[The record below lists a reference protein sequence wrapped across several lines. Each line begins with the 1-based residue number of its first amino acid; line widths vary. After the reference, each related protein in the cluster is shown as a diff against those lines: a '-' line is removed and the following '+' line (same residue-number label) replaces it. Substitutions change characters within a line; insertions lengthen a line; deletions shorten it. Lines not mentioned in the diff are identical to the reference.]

1 MVHVLILLILGFIL
15 LKKGADMLVEGS
27 SSLAKRFKIS
37 DAVIGLTVVALGTT
51 MPELTVGLTASFSGQ
66 GDVVLGNAI
75 GSTIA
80 NSLFVLGVAALVSQL
95 VVRKETASQELPF
108 FFFSVLAVLFL
119 ANDAFLDGS
128 AKSIITRADGLV
140 LLVLFIAFLYYTF
153 TSGRFA
159 KQDIEDVKVEQVK
172 FFRPHI
178 AVGMVVGGAAALFLG
193 GRWVVDGA
201 VEMAAMFHI
210 SEALIGLTL
219 VAFGTSLPELFTAIT
234 AARKNK
240 ADIAVGNI
248 VGANILN
255 LVWIIGFCSFVK
267 GIDYSTALNTDLLF
281 SAGAAVLLSVM
292 IYVGKKN
299 ILSKL
304 EGGVLLGAY
313 LAYLAFIVIR
323 G

>member
-1 MVHVLILLILGFIL
+1 MVHIFILFIFGFIL
-15 LKKGADMLVEGS
+15 LKKGADMLVEGAS
-27 SSLAKRFKIS
+27 SIAKRFKVS

-51 MPELTVGLTASFSGQ
+51 MPEFTVGLTGAFSGQ
-66 GDVVLGNAI
+66 VDVSLGNVI

-80 NSLFVLGVAALVSQL
+80 NSLFILGVAALVSQL

-128 AKSIITRADGLV
+128 AKSVITRADGLV
-140 LLVLFIAFLYYTF
+140 LLVLFVAFLYYTL

-159 KQDIEDVKVEQVK
+159 KQDIKDVKVEQVK

-178 AVGMVVGGAAALFLG
+178 AIGMVVGGAAALFLG

-201 VEMAAMFHI
+201 VEMARLFHI

-219 VAFGTSLPELFTAIT
+219 VAFGTSLPELFTAVT

-240 ADIAVGNI
+240 ADIAIGNI
-248 VGANILN
+248 IGANILN
-255 LVWIIGFCSFVK
+255 LVWVLGFCAFVR
-267 GIDYSTALNTDLLF
+267 GIDYSTELNVDFLF
-281 SAGAAVLLSVM
+281 SAGATVLLSMM

-299 ILSKL
+299 ILGKL
-304 EGGVLLGAY
+304 EGVVLLGAY
-313 LAYLAFIVIR
+313 VAYLAFIIIR

>member
-1 MVHVLILLILGFIL
+1 MVHIFILFIFGFIL
-15 LKKGADMLVEGS
+15 LKKGADMLVEGAS
-27 SSLAKRFKIS
+27 SIAKRFKVG

-51 MPELTVGLTASFSGQ
+51 MPEFTVGLTGAFSGQ
-66 GDVVLGNAI
+66 VDVSLGNVI

-80 NSLFVLGVAALVSQL
+80 NSLFILGVAALVSQL

-128 AKSIITRADGLV
+128 AKSVITRADGLV
-140 LLVLFIAFLYYTF
+140 LLVLFVAFLYYTL

-159 KQDIEDVKVEQVK
+159 KQDIKDVKVEQVK

-178 AVGMVVGGAAALFLG
+178 AIGMVVGGAAALFLG

-201 VEMAAMFHI
+201 VEMARLFHI

-219 VAFGTSLPELFTAIT
+219 VAFGTSLPELFTAVT

-240 ADIAVGNI
+240 ADIAIGNI
-248 VGANILN
+248 IGANILN
-255 LVWIIGFCSFVK
+255 LVWVLGFCAFVR
-267 GIDYSTALNTDLLF
+267 GIDYSTELNVDFLF
-281 SAGAAVLLSVM
+281 SALERVSRKHRDCSCLYIWLF
-292 IYVGKKN
+292 GKPFYIIN
-299 ILSKL
+299 T
-304 EGGVLLGAY
+304 
-313 LAYLAFIVIR
+313 
-323 G
+323 